1 MNKLKQNI
9 CYLCKDELKN
19 PEKEIIKEIRRDI
32 ISHWLD
38 PNQTTYT
45 YAFIKTRLH
54 RECWD
59 SLPISIKRR
68 ASGTDFTSR
77 FLNTTNEIEVDLDEN
92 GEEIESSL
100 RSLIPEIDEKIL
112 PLKEKPQYSEED
124 KKWLKKIL
132 TEEESF

>member
-1 MNKLKQNI
+1 MNKLKQNH
-9 CYLCKDELKN
+9 CYLCREELKN
-19 PEKEIIKEIRRDI
+19 PEKEIIKDIRRDI
-32 ISHWLD
+32 ISYWLD
-38 PNQTTYT
+38 PNQATYT

-100 RSLIPEIDEKIL
+100 RSLIPEIDERIQRIKS
-112 PLKEKPQYSEED
+112 KDKPSEQD
-124 KKWLKKIL
+124 KKWLDKVL
-132 TEEESF
+132 YEE